1 MKILA
6 LLVAFMVGGCT
17 VLAKD
22 EYMAVSDP
30 VGYKHDD
37 FEKLD
42 CYETEGLEICSHPFK
57 SKSLMIGVIV
67 PIWPQFTR
75 GRLSYDV
82 ERERSIRVRNT
93 SQGVA
98 KLVLASSADFCA
110 DDWASQACE
119 KLGDFELMSSENAWI
134 KLPEHGGLELR
145 AYFEGN
151 ESIIKLRTKSRL
163 NIHAV
168 AV

>member
-1 MKILA
+1 MRFLA
-6 LLVAFMVGGCT
+6 LLIAFIVGGCT

-30 VGYKHDD
+30 VGYKHDKL
-37 FEKLD
+37 EKLD
-42 CYETEGLEICSHPFK
+42 CYETEGLEVCSHPFD

-75 GRLSYDV
+75 GRLSYDID
-82 ERERSIRVRNT
+82 RERSVRIRNT
-93 SQGVA
+93 SEGAAQ
-98 KLVLASSADFCA
+98 LVLVASGNS
-110 DDWASQACE
+110 CE
-119 KLGDFELMSSENAWI
+119 DAEAPKTCEELKGFELMPAEEVWM
-134 KLPEHGGLELR
+134 KLPEHSGLELR
-145 AYFEGN
+145 VYFDGSG
-151 ESIIKLRTKSRL
+151 SIIKLRTKSRL

>member
-1 MKILA
+1 MRFLA

-30 VGYKHDD
+30 AGYKHDD
-37 FEKLD
+37 FEQLD
-42 CYETEGLEICSHPFK
+42 CYETEGLEVCSHPFK

-75 GRLSYDV
+75 GRLSYDI

-93 SQGVA
+93 SEGAA
-98 KLVLASSADFCA
+98 KLVLVASDNSCEHADA
-110 DDWASQACE
+110 PQACKNLE
-119 KLGDFELMSSENAWI
+119 HFELMPAENVWI
-134 KLPEHGGLELR
+134 KLPEHSSLELR

-151 ESIIKLRTKSRL
+151 ESVIKLRTKSRL

>member
-1 MKILA
+1 MKFLA

-30 VGYKHDD
+30 VGYTHDD

-42 CYETEGLEICSHPFK
+42 CYETKGLEVCSHPFK

-75 GRLSYDV
+75 GRLSYDI

-93 SQGVA
+93 SKGVA
-98 KLVLASSADFCA
+98 KLILTSSANYCA
-110 DDWASQACE
+110 DDWASEACE
-119 KLGDFELMSSENAWI
+119 NLGNFELMPSENVWM
-134 KLPEHGGLELR
+134 KLPENSSLELR

>member
-1 MKILA
+1 MRLLA

-30 VGYKHDD
+30 VRYKHDD

-42 CYETEGLEICSHPFK
+42 CYETEELEVCSHPFK

-75 GRLSYDV
+75 GRLSYDI

-93 SQGVA
+93 SEGAA
-98 KLVLASSADFCA
+98 KLVLVSFGNSCA
-110 DDWASQACE
+110 DAETQQACE
-119 KLGDFELMSSENAWI
+119 KLEGLELMPAENVWM
-134 KLPEHGGLELR
+134 KLPEHSGLELR
-145 AYFEGN
+145 VYFE
-151 ESIIKLRTKSRL
+151 ETVRIIKLRTKSRL